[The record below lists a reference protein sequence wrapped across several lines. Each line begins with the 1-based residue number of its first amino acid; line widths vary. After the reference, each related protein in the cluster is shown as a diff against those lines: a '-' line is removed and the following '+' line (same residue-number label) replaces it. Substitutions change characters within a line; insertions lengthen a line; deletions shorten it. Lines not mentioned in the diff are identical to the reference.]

1 MNLLDR
7 ILAEKRESLA
17 ERMAARPLNEIRA
30 MIRGADAPRGFH
42 RALVEATAPVS
53 LIAEVKPGSPTRAV
67 IRPNLDPVAVAQAYE
82 QAGAHCLSVLTDVKH
97 FGGSEANL
105 RAARAAVSLPVLRKD
120 FVVDAYDVEEARAMG
135 ADAVLL
141 IVNGLSDGAL
151 REYRELAESL
161 GMDALVEVHSPAEAE
176 RAVASGAK
184 LIGVNNRDLESFQT
198 SVEVG
203 LAVLPGLLGK
213 ATLVSESALTN
224 QADVNRVAAA
234 GARSVLIGTAFCES
248 SDIEARVREVMGW
261 PRS

>member
-1 MNLLDR
+1 
-7 ILAEKRESLA
+7 
-17 ERMAARPLNEIRA
+17 
-30 MIRGADAPRGFH
+30 
-42 RALVEATAPVS
+42 
-53 LIAEVKPGSPTRAV
+53 
-67 IRPNLDPVAVAQAYE
+67 
-82 QAGAHCLSVLTDVKH
+82 
-97 FGGSEANL
+97 
-105 RAARAAVSLPVLRKD
+105 
-120 FVVDAYDVEEARAMG
+120 
-135 ADAVLL
+135 
-141 IVNGLSDGAL
+141 
-151 REYRELAESL
+151 L

-224 QADVNRVAAA
+224 QADVTRVAAA